1 MKKPLSLLLCL
12 LTLLSCIGCESL
24 VSNGN
29 GTTEPTEITTAKQG
43 ENPFGEVLE
52 RLKENVSFST
62 RKDETRLY
70 LLSDGEKTTLVEMLK
85 GIVFLKIEK
94 TEYKDKTSVAPRDK
108 TQWIEIIFGNTEEES
123 ETCVLTVFSDGMIY
137 ATHSASD
144 TEEYFVSA
152 EVAVVYYSFNAYIAG
167 LLVSDG
173 YTDNRTEKATEAPV
187 TTSENAIQQPLP
199 PFDELLVRNND
210 GTVLIYKLMEA
221 CLANDI
227 QYNPFS
233 WGPLYGISDFEKK
246 EKIIDVFR
254 NIKFTEKAEVPDI
267 KVQAFCYTAFFR
279 IEENVRY
286 SLLTLIMYEDGSMR
300 VSTMIKSGSDYLN
313 YYFVTEAGSVD
324 YDEYTRIMD
333 SFVFDSF
340 VFDS

>member
-1 MKKPLSLLLCL
+1 MKKPLSLLLCI

-24 VSNGN
+24 VNGGN
-29 GTTEPTEITTAKQG
+29 GTTEPTEITTANQG

-137 ATHSASD
+137 ATHGASD

-152 EVAVVYYSFNAYIAG
+152 EVAVVY
-167 LLVSDG
+167 
-173 YTDNRTEKATEAPV
+173 
-187 TTSENAIQQPLP
+187 
-199 PFDELLVRNND
+199 
-210 GTVLIYKLMEA
+210 
-221 CLANDI
+221 
-227 QYNPFS
+227 
-233 WGPLYGISDFEKK
+233 
-246 EKIIDVFR
+246 
-254 NIKFTEKAEVPDI
+254 
-267 KVQAFCYTAFFR
+267 
-279 IEENVRY
+279 
-286 SLLTLIMYEDGSMR
+286 
-300 VSTMIKSGSDYLN
+300 
-313 YYFVTEAGSVD
+313 
-324 YDEYTRIMD
+324 
-333 SFVFDSF
+333 
-340 VFDS
+340 